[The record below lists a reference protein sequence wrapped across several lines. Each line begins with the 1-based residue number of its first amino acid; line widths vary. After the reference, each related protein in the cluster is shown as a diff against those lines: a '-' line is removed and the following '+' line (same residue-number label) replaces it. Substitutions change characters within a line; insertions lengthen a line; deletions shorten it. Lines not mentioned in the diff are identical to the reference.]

1 MTNPRF
7 LGKNLPIEN
16 EDEVEEWLYNHYPDF
31 VPGLILLKLKDCDA
45 FPKRMWSNQIISTI
59 LCSDWWSIINQRNEK
74 SIQKKL
80 PEGFCKFISKLQ
92 TCPASSGSIERI
104 FSSFGFIWSKVAPP
118 IIVLSD
124 SSDEEEISK
133 QNLQPK
139 ARLSVRDQIP
149 QKKVSNEFVM
159 EVSQLIGKSIDED
172 LLAVAQFGMEMIEV
186 ESMVHKLLNNCDTE
200 KPKRVSKRAFYQCVK
215 HGNNLP
221 KVLAFLN
228 AGLNPTERIKGVDGL
243 TALHVAA
250 MKGHLEILLLLIF
263 KVGRKNVDCADK
275 RNKTP
280 LFYAI
285 EKKHLKTAQFLVKV
299 GADVHL
305 ARVLLCQEGVFVMSR
320 GCFCC

>member
-1 MTNPRF
+1 
-7 LGKNLPIEN
+7 KNLPIEN

-45 FPKRMWSNQIISTI
+45 FPKRMLSNQIISTI

-104 FSSFGFIWSKVAPP
+104 FSSFGAPP

-186 ESMVHKLLNNCDTE
+186 ESLSE
-200 KPKRVSKRAFYQCVK
+200 
-215 HGNNLP
+215 
-221 KVLAFLN
+221 
-228 AGLNPTERIKGVDGL
+228 
-243 TALHVAA
+243 
-250 MKGHLEILLLLIF
+250 
-263 KVGRKNVDCADK
+263 
-275 RNKTP
+275 
-280 LFYAI
+280 
-285 EKKHLKTAQFLVKV
+285 
-299 GADVHL
+299 
-305 ARVLLCQEGVFVMSR
+305 
-320 GCFCC
+320 